1 MISRIIYENGRNYI
15 CEDCRKTE
23 RFKSILAAKAAGWG
37 ISRDYRRCYC
47 PDCAPRH
54 RHTGK
59 YGAKIIRQEG

>member
-1 MISRIIYENGRNYI
+1 MIDRIIYENGRNYI
-15 CEDCRKTE
+15 CEDCRTIE

-59 YGAKIIRQEG
+59 YGAKTT

>member
-23 RFKSILAAKAAGWG
+23 RFKSIRAAKAAGGG

-47 PDCAPRH
+47 PECAPRH
-54 RHTGK
+54 RHTGRF
-59 YGAKIIRQEG
+59 GSRD

>member
-1 MISRIIYENGRNYI
+1 MISRIIYEDGRNYI
-15 CEDCRKTE
+15 CEDCRTIE

-54 RHTGK
+54 RHTGRFGGK
-59 YGAKIIRQEG
+59 NL